1 MKNNL
6 PVMLLK
12 RIVLLPF
19 QDVRLDLN
27 NDISSTVIDL
37 AINKYNNE
45 ILIVC
50 PTDPYEEAPDVSDLP
65 SVGVVGKIKNKMEL
79 PNGNLRIVVS
89 GQRRVKIL
97 EYINEVSDGDILKAH
112 TMDIVL
118 PKFDEVEET
127 TLRRKLLSLLNEY
140 IESSSAISNS
150 ILSSVK
156 DLNDIDKITDIIV
169 SFMPFAIE
177 KKLLYMQEMNALH
190 RANAL
195 VYDLSIELQV
205 AQLDGKLDDALRE
218 DFERNQK
225 EFVLR
230 EKMDE
235 IKKELGETDLK
246 DEIIGDYLEKIN
258 NLKCDG
264 KLKNKLVNEVKKLDY
279 TNEMSP
285 EISGIRNYLDLVL
298 DLPFGIKSEDEQDL
312 EKIKA
317 YLDSTHFGLDKVK
330 DRIIEYIAVK
340 SRNKELRSPII
351 CLVGPPGVGKTSLA
365 MGIAKSLKK
374 EFYKISVGG
383 LNDSAELNGH
393 RRTYLGASP
402 GKIIQGLKKCGTANP
417 LILIDEIDKMVK
429 DYKGDPASVLLD
441 ILDPEQNDKFVDNYV
456 EEEFDLSEVMF
467 ILTANNEEDIP
478 SALYDRLEIIELSSY
493 TEFEKLDI
501 AKEYLIPNI
510 YKEHL
515 VCSKEIRFS
524 NDIIL
529 DIINRY
535 TKEAGVRDLQR
546 NLSTIVRKIV
556 TKSVKEL
563 NSPIKV
569 VVKKNDLQDYLGPYK
584 YDVKNEAI
592 TEHVGLVNALAY
604 TPMGGLVLPVETA
617 IYEGKGE
624 FKITGMLGQAMEE
637 SVNVALSY
645 IRANR
650 EEFKVSD
657 YYFTDRDI
665 HIHFLE
671 GAVKKD
677 GPSAGVAI
685 VTSLL
690 SLILNKTIPRTVAMT
705 GELSLKGDVLKIG
718 GLKEKIVGAYNDGVK
733 KIFVPYTNN
742 CDLDEIP
749 KEIQEEIKIVLVK
762 TYKDIFDALF
772 K

>member
-1 MKNNL
+1 MTNNL

-27 NDISSTVIDL
+27 NDISSRVIDL
-37 AINKYNNE
+37 AMCKHNSE

-50 PTDPYEEAPDVSDLP
+50 PTDPYEESPDVSDLP
-65 SVGVVGKIKNKMEL
+65 SVGVVGKIKSKLEL

-89 GQRRVKIL
+89 GFKRVKIL
-97 EYINEVSDGDILKAH
+97 EYVNEIADGDILKAH
-112 TMDIVL
+112 TMEIEL
-118 PKFDEVEET
+118 PRFDEVEEI
-127 TLRRKLLSLLNEY
+127 TLRRKLVEILNEY
-140 IESSSAISNS
+140 IDCSSVISNS
-150 ILSSVK
+150 VLSSIK
-156 DLNDIDKITDIIV
+156 DLSDINKITDIIV
-169 SFMPFAIE
+169 SFMPFSIE
-177 KKLLYMQEMNALH
+177 KKLLYMQEINPLH

-205 AQLDGKLDDALRE
+205 AQLDLKLDDALRE

-279 TNEMSP
+279 TNEASP
-285 EISGIRNYLDLVL
+285 EISQIRNYLDLVL
-298 DLPFGIKSEDEQDL
+298 DLPFGILSNDETDL
-312 EKIKA
+312 DKIKDN
-317 YLDSTHFGLDKVK
+317 LDSTHFGLSKVK

-365 MGIAKSLKK
+365 MGIADSLKK

-383 LNDSAELNGH
+383 LNDSSELNGH
-393 RRTYLGASP
+393 RRTYIGSSP
-402 GKIIQGLKKCGTANP
+402 GKIIQALKKCGTSNP

-441 ILDPEQNDKFVDNYV
+441 ILDPEQNDMFIDNYV
-456 EEEFDLSEVMF
+456 EEPFDLSEVMF
-467 ILTANNEEDIP
+467 VLTANYEEDIP
-478 SALYDRLEIIELSSY
+478 DALYDRLEIIELSSY

-515 VCSKEIRFS
+515 VCSKEIKFS

-529 DIINRY
+529 EIINRY
-535 TKEAGVRDLQR
+535 TKEAGVRDLQS

-556 TKSVKEL
+556 TKSVKEA
-563 NSPIKV
+563 NTPIKV
-569 VVKKNDLQDYLGPYK
+569 TDKKSDLKKYLGSYK
-584 YDVKNEAI
+584 YDIGNEAI
-592 TEHVGLVNALAY
+592 NDDVGLVNALAY
-604 TPMGGLVLPVETA
+604 TPMGGLVLPVESTL
-617 IYEGKGE
+617 YDGKGE
-624 FKITGMLGQAMEE
+624 FKVTGMIGQTMDE
-637 SVNVALSY
+637 SVNVAFSF
-645 IRANR
+645 IKSNKN
-650 EEFKVSD
+650 EFGIDEKLLLNND
-657 YYFTDRDI
+657 T

-685 VTSLL
+685 TS
-690 SLILNKTIPRTVAMT
+690 SLISLFLNKKVPKDIAMT
-705 GELSLKGDVLKIG
+705 GEISL
-718 GLKEKIVGAYNDGVK
+718 
-733 KIFVPYTNN
+733 
-742 CDLDEIP
+742 
-749 KEIQEEIKIVLVK
+749 
-762 TYKDIFDALF
+762 
-772 K
+772 